1 MFWRK
6 DRYKKHRRKSLWR
19 RLMSIGPWVRWGITA
34 LFIFL
39 IVDSYYLSTVW
50 PDWKKLSVGATPR
63 SSFINRY
70 QSLHHR
76 KKWPRLQWK
85 PVTIDEMP
93 KHMQRAVVVA
103 EDSRFYWHEGF
114 DLTAFKEAMDYN
126 VTERRFAFGAST
138 ISQQTVK
145 NLFLSPSKNPLRKWH
160 ELIMTWGMEK
170 NLTKKRILELYLNIV
185 EFDRGVYG
193 VEAAARHYWGIPAR
207 QLSIKQSA
215 ELAATLP
222 SPIKNNPRT
231 RTKAFERRVEKIL
244 KWVEPNTD
252 RFAY

>member
-6 DRYKKHRRKSLWR
+6 HRYKKYRRQGLLR
-19 RLMSIGPWVRWGITA
+19 RLLSIGPWLRWGTA
-34 LFIFL
+34 SLSLFL
-39 IVDSYYLSTVW
+39 LVDSYYLSTIW
-50 PDWKKLSVGATPR
+50 PDWNKLSAGATPR
-63 SSFINRY
+63 SSFIVRY
-70 QSLHHR
+70 QSRQYR
-76 KKWPRLQWK
+76 KQWPRLSWQ
-85 PVTIDEMP
+85 PIPMEQMP

-103 EDSRFYWHEGF
+103 EDSRFYWHAGF
-114 DLTAFKEAMDYN
+114 DFIAFKEAMDHN
-126 VTERRFAFGAST
+126 MTEGRFAFGGST

-145 NLFLSPSKNPLRKWH
+145 NLFLSPSRNPLRKWH

-170 NLTKKRILELYLNIV
+170 NLSKKRILELYLNIA

-207 QLSIKQSA
+207 LLSLTQAA

-222 SPIKNNPRT
+222 SPRKNNPRT
-231 RTKAFERRVEKIL
+231 RTKAFEHRVEKIL
-244 KWVEPNTD
+244 LWVEPSSE